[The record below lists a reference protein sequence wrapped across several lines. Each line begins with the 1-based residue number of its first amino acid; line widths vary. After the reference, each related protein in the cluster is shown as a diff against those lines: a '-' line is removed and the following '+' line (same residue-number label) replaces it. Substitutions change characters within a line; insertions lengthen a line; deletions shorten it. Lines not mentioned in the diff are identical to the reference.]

1 MRAKEFIV
9 EYRDRMYQYIKSIV
23 PTWPDYVV
31 KDWLYAN
38 FVRGH
43 TTSSDADLEKRQET
57 ARSKMF
63 RYQYADQMN
72 KLARSGKTGRQLP
85 PGYQQPYRSNQDLKA
100 TLLAKRNAKDSEPEY
115 AWTFATIK
123 KDIPRQLAD
132 IGLTVDTKW
141 QLVPNMKFTMNM
153 FDPKT
158 KQLLIGRAGGSS
170 DLGMG
175 IPKDKERHATQ
186 AALAQQ
192 QGGVRK
198 EPVILI
204 KTAKGYELL
213 EGWHRTIQHFAKYPN
228 GYTGPAYVAIA
239 QDKQGL
245 AEGLEVDVPNED
257 WLQDKID
264 YAKSKG
270 RNSFGV
276 PYMGSTTAI
285 VRGTP
290 PRVKLERLASLP
302 GMRNEQMKVRK
313 DDLKWLMDYMERTG
327 KLPPMGSSPDREY
340 LPFIMVAYNGE
351 AWVNEGNHRIMAAY
365 RLNWPDMPVEIRY
378 FDGGERVASGP
389 MAPGKIG
396 LGPVKEQK
404 GMVENFA
411 NSVKQTLNEVNSSA
425 VHFRTASTDNYQNSF
440 TVTAIADGKNVGHF
454 SFFRDPE
461 SDDVHNQAEVTDDV
475 RGKGYGKALLLK
487 AIEVAN
493 DHGLGFQEDSQS
505 LSHAQS
511 RVYDSLYDAGW
522 IVDADGYWFLT
533 HKGEQELARLSTIQ
547 KGAAEGSTMSWIVY
561 RQDTTLYPNGERDH
575 ETEVVKT
582 FNNDREAED
591 YANKL
596 NAANRDVDVYYFV
609 RGKQQGVAEGKL
621 NFEEGD
627 CPIFAIAL
635 HRLSKMPLMALVEYD
650 EQMGSTVLIHAYV
663 KLDDRW
669 RLDASGETDVNWM
682 LQKYPNNGNAEE
694 IEISE
699 KDLLE
704 LGYGKSKCPTLQ
716 QVLPHAKEVLQN
728 IEEGQQGVAEG
739 KSNTIPKIGINVR
752 SDGDIDYASLI
763 VDGKKKYESRKTDS
777 LRPYVG
783 KTVGIVRTGNGPAVA
798 IGQATIGEPIV
809 VNAEKFDLLRK
820 KHLVPKDSK
829 FDIDSDDTKYL
840 YPMINPVRWENEK
853 SIKHKGIVSRKIQES
868 MAYINQS
875 NKGGNLEGYVVD
887 SNKPQLIN
895 YLSSQG
901 ADNNLINQLKQ
912 KYKTIAI
919 IRNMYVDEDQRG
931 QGYGNQLVSDAI
943 DDAAGNHANAIICVA
958 DIGEDNA
965 IDLVKWYEN
974 FGFEV
979 VGKAGSDPVMV
990 LEL

>member
-1 MRAKEFIV
+1 MRANEFIT
-9 EYRDRMYQYIKSIV
+9 ELRDRMYQYIRSIV
-23 PTWPDYVV
+23 PTWPEYVV
-31 KDWLYAN
+31 QDWLYKG
-38 FVRGH
+38 RGKNKNY
-43 TTSSDADLEKRQET
+43 TTD
-57 ARSKMF
+57 SKAVKDEIIEMIIG
-63 RYQYADQMN
+63 
-72 KLARSGKTGRQLP
+72 SGLSPNTNP
-85 PGYQQPYRSNQDLKA
+85 
-100 TLLAKRNAKDSEPEY
+100 
-115 AWTFATIK
+115 
-123 KDIPRQLAD
+123 
-132 IGLTVDTKW
+132 W
-141 QLVPNMKFTMNM
+141 QLVPNMKFTMDM
-153 FDPKT
+153 FGPVSK
-158 KQLLIGRAGGSS
+158 KNLIGRAGGTS

-186 AALAQQ
+186 AALIQK
-192 QGGVRK
+192 GGVSK
-198 EPVILI
+198 EPAILI
-204 KTAKGYELL
+204 KRPEGYDLI

-239 QDKQGL
+239 QDKQGV
-245 AEGLEVDVPNED
+245 AEGLQVDVPNED

-404 GMVENFA
+404 GVVENFA

-461 SDDVHNQAEVTDDV
+461 SDDVHNQAEVTDDA

-533 HKGEQELARLSTIQ
+533 HEGEQELARLSTIQ
-547 KGAAEGSTMSWIVY
+547 KG
-561 RQDTTLYPNGERDH
+561 
-575 ETEVVKT
+575 VV
-582 FNNDREAED
+582 
-591 YANKL
+591 
-596 NAANRDVDVYYFV
+596 
-609 RGKQQGVAEGKL
+609 
-621 NFEEGD
+621 
-627 CPIFAIAL
+627 
-635 HRLSKMPLMALVEYD
+635 
-650 EQMGSTVLIHAYV
+650 
-663 KLDDRW
+663 
-669 RLDASGETDVNWM
+669 
-682 LQKYPNNGNAEE
+682 
-694 IEISE
+694 
-699 KDLLE
+699 
-704 LGYGKSKCPTLQ
+704 
-716 QVLPHAKEVLQN
+716 
-728 IEEGQQGVAEG
+728 EG

-752 SDGDIDYASLI
+752 NDKDIDYASLI

-798 IGQATIGEPIV
+798 IGQATIGEPIL
-809 VNAEKFDLLRK
+809 VNAKKFDLLRK
-820 KHLVPKDSK
+820 KHLVPKGSK
-829 FDIDSDDTKYL
+829 FDIDNDDTKYL

-875 NKGGNLEGYVVD
+875 NEGGNLEGYVINSD
-887 SNKPQLIN
+887 KPQLTN
-895 YLSSQG
+895 YLYSQG

-919 IRNMYVDEDQRG
+919 IRNMYVDEEQRG
-931 QGYGNQLVSDAI
+931 QGYGNQLMSDAI
-943 DDAAGNHANAIICVA
+943 DDAAGNHADAIICVA
-958 DIGEDNA
+958 DMSEDNA